1 MIPEALYTDWVSK
14 NIADFF
20 SNNGYRVR
28 YSAVSQP
35 VEATFPFDRFYSF
48 QGADS
53 PICIFALQFKS
64 PKRRQKDLAIFSIDS
79 VQLGKLQNASFRDWV
94 WYALPYFTVP
104 DFQQSA
110 LHFVNFTRPLQIPN
124 LKNHDPCSL
133 RWHPPFM
140 MLEFG
145 KEAHP
150 EPKELEMYKV
160 FDGFA
165 PPGLALTRRACTVF
179 PDGTLRYEVPHVSWG
194 ELVNLLLTL
203 KGGRYLLKQHDIEDF
218 IAQMKNIPVR
228 IQNSIIGALDL
239 IKRTIELLVVLPDEG
254 GGSNDREEP
263 VLF

>member
-20 SNNGYRVR
+20 SANGYRVR

-48 QGADS
+48 QGMDS

-64 PKRRQKDLAIFSIDS
+64 PKRRKRDLASFNIDL
-79 VQLGKLQNASFRDWV
+79 VQLGKLQGAPFRDWV
-94 WYALPYFTVP
+94 YYALPYFTVP

-110 LHFVNFTRPLQIPN
+110 LHFVNFTRPLQIPK
-124 LKNHDPCSL
+124 LETHDTCSL
-133 RWHPPFM
+133 HWRPPFM
-140 MLEFG
+140 MLEFE

-150 EPKELEMYKV
+150 EPKELEMYKM

-165 PPGLALTRRACTVF
+165 PPGWALSRRACTIA
-179 PDGTLRYEVPHVSWG
+179 DGTLRYEVPHVSWG
-194 ELVNLLLTL
+194 ELVNLLLTF
-203 KGGRYLLKQHDIEDF
+203 KGGRYLMKQCDVEEF
-218 IAQMKNIPVR
+218 ISHMKDVPVR
-228 IQNSIIGALDL
+228 VHNSIIGALDL

-254 GGSNDREEP
+254 GGSNSSEEP